1 MKHFATFILDRNQK
15 IYVAI
20 AVERIIQTTCVSKAL
35 QPLPGAIEF
44 LEGVMD
50 LNGEPLPVVN
60 LKKRL
65 GLPST
70 GWDASSKVAVI
81 MLFER
86 PFGILFDD
94 IQEVMGVEDHGIVPI
109 HAALQ
114 PPNPIFSHLI
124 KPEGRP
130 HHFNL
135 LDLGTLFRQD
145 EATRA
150 AMLEGMR
157 PIEPSAPRPQ
167 ASFVL
172 FSCGSQRYG
181 IPVSNS
187 RELTFTSELDTAFKS
202 HLFAGAIHLRTETIP
217 IFKSHRL
224 LLGQSADVPL
234 PEMGRILILTTE
246 TAVSGMVVDEVHELA
261 RVFVDEIL
269 PMPDG
274 TAAHTRGIY
283 STPGKPDTLI
293 LDIPNLLGPHAE
305 EILAVANL
313 NEKAPIKETVQRDTH
328 QHLITEK
335 GYLVFSIGKK
345 FAVELRH
352 IQEII
357 DEHAVLAT
365 PDSRGYKSGFINLRG
380 RVIPV
385 VNLRYFYGFTEDRE
399 STPDKK
405 LIICTVDAHCIALE
419 VDTIITISKQE
430 KYYAAPSLRRE
441 LAAKRD
447 TLDRLINFYT
457 DTGESLHALAVN
469 IPILIKNHLAH
480 KGE

>member
-1 MKHFATFILDRNQK
+1 MKHFATFILDINQK

-20 AVERIIQTTCVSKAL
+20 AVERIIKTTRISAAL
-35 QPLPGAIEF
+35 QPLPGAIES
-44 LEGVMD
+44 LEGVMHF
-50 LNGEPLPVVN
+50 NGDPLPIVN
-60 LKKRL
+60 LKRRL

-70 GWDASSKVAVI
+70 DWDATSKVAII
-81 MLFER
+81 MLFDR

-94 IQEVMGVEDHGIVPI
+94 IQEVMGIEDHGIIPI

-114 PPNPIFSHLI
+114 PLNPIFSHII
-124 KPEGRP
+124 KPEGRS

-135 LDLGTLFRQD
+135 LDLGALFRQD

-150 AMLEGMR
+150 AIFQGMH
-157 PIEPSAPRPQ
+157 PIEPSVPRPQ
-167 ASFVL
+167 ASYIFI
-172 FSCGSQRYG
+172 SCGGQRYG
-181 IPVSNS
+181 ILVSNS
-187 RELTFTSELDTAFKS
+187 RELTFTAELDTAFKS

-217 IFKSHRL
+217 IFNSHRL
-224 LLGQSADVPL
+224 LLGQNADVP
-234 PEMGRILILTTE
+234 PSETGRILILTTE
-246 TAVSGMVVDEVHELA
+246 TTVTGMVVDEVHELA

-269 PMPDG
+269 PMPNG
-274 TAAHTRGIY
+274 TATHTRGIY
-283 STPGKPDTLI
+283 SAPGKPNTLI
-293 LDIPNLLGPHAE
+293 LDIPSLLSPHTE

-313 NEKAPIKETVQRDTH
+313 NEKPSTNKTIQRDHH

-335 GYLVFSIGKK
+335 GYLIFSIGKK

-357 DEHAVLAT
+357 NEHAVLAA
-365 PDSRGYKSGFINLRG
+365 PDSRGYQSGFINLRG

-385 VNLRYFYGFTEDRE
+385 VNLRYFYGFTENRE
-399 STPDKK
+399 RTPEKK
-405 LIICTVDAHCIALE
+405 LIICTIDAHCIALE

-447 TLDRLINFYT
+447 TLDRLINFST
-457 DTGESLHALAVN
+457 DTGESLHALAIN
-469 IPILIKNHLAH
+469 IPILIKNHLSPQ
-480 KGE
+480 GE